1 MKLPTILAITLAT
14 AAFQAN
20 ANIHADVQLSL
31 LQPATSDAIWSR
43 EKQVTPMYPIELAR
57 QGIAGCGVFNVT
69 INENGKTTDVSLVNS
84 VPAKV
89 IARPAIKV
97 IRKWQWVNNSS
108 VTNAPEQKLIRLD
121 FCIGGSTAEEA
132 EARCKVQA
140 ALPCQA

>member
-1 MKLPTILAITLAT
+1 MKLPTILAIALAT
-14 AAFQAN
+14 AVFQAD
-20 ANIHADVQLSL
+20 ANIYADVQLSL
-31 LQPATSDAIWSR
+31 LQPAAADAIWSR
-43 EKQVTPMYPIELAR
+43 ETQVTPRYPIELAQ

-84 VPAKV
+84 VPGKV

-97 IRKWQWVNNSS
+97 IKKWQWVNNSS
-108 VTNAPEQKLIRLD
+108 VANAAEQKLIRLD
-121 FCIGGSTAEEA
+121 FCIGGSTTEEA

>member
-1 MKLPTILAITLAT
+1 MKLPTILAIVLAT
-14 AAFQAN
+14 AVFQAD
-20 ANIHADVQLSL
+20 ANTYADVQLSL
-31 LQPATSDAIWSR
+31 LQPATADAIWSR
-43 EKQVTPMYPIELAR
+43 EKQVTPMYPIELAQ

-69 INENGKTTDVSLVNS
+69 INEHGKTTDVSLVNS

-97 IRKWQWVNNSS
+97 IKKWQWVNNSS
-108 VTNAPEQKLIRLD
+108 VANAPEQKLIRLD
-121 FCIGGSTAEEA
+121 FCIGGSTTEEA